1 VRGEHGAQATRQL
14 TVAALLARDGQPPV
28 PSGGRRRT
36 AQAVEE
42 QPSTSTPAEPPP
54 PPETTPPETT
64 PPETTP
70 IAAGSTASVPA
81 SDRMRTRRA
90 AVAALL
96 VELVAAAAVGASLWL
111 GFRWLWAQWPG
122 AAVMLS
128 VLLTVGVVVVARSA
142 RRAEDLSGTVLAV
155 VVTLAVT
162 ASPALLTL
170 AGG

>member
-1 VRGEHGAQATRQL
+1 
-14 TVAALLARDGQPPV
+14 
-28 PSGGRRRT
+28 
-36 AQAVEE
+36 
-42 QPSTSTPAEPPP
+42 
-54 PPETTPPETT
+54 
-64 PPETTP
+64 
-70 IAAGSTASVPA
+70 
-81 SDRMRTRRA
+81 MRTRRA

>member
-1 VRGEHGAQATRQL
+1 MRGEHGAQATRQL
-14 TVAALLARDGQPPV
+14 TVAELLARDGQPPV
-28 PSGGRRRT
+28 PSGGRRRP

-42 QPSTSTPAEPPP
+42 QPSKGTPAEPPP
-54 PPETTPPETT
+54 PPETTPT
-64 PPETTP
+64 
-70 IAAGSTASVPA
+70 AAGATASVPA
-81 SDRMRTRRA
+81 SDRMRTSRS

-96 VELVAAAAVGASLWL
+96 VELIAAAAVGASLWL

-122 AAVMLS
+122 AAVVLS

-142 RRAEDLSGTVLAV
+142 RRAEDLWGTVLAV